1 MRRSRCTN
9 HTDVFLVSI
18 SNVYV
23 AMCIILFHVFC
34 MHKWNLL
41 YIWGLLKKPVK
52 KESKGKVGRMHG
64 MAT

>member
-9 HTDVFLVSI
+9 HTDTFLVSI
-18 SNVYV
+18 SNIHVE
-23 AMCIILFHVFC
+23 MCTIIFHVVY
-34 MHKWNLL
+34 MNKWNLL